1 MQDQSYID
9 DSIEM
14 ANNDDIPQDVVDS
27 DGEQQDLW
35 DYEENSQSNPR
46 R

>member
-1 MQDQSYID
+1 MMQDQSYID

-27 DGEQQDLW
+27 DGEQQDL
-35 DYEENSQSNPR
+35 
-46 R
+46 